1 MNKIVKTALTC
12 RICGFVTETTGNVD
26 VSDMKCM
33 ACSTAGE
40 YMIRNFT
47 EREYQIQKAERKM
60 QSLKKAI
67 QHINLERALW
77 EKRLR
82 FYLSDKYDNMLRL
95 EADGDEMSDRELTCF
110 LENIDGI

>member
-1 MNKIVKTALTC
+1 MIKNVRTALTC
-12 RICGFVTETTGNVD
+12 RICGFVTETTEPVD
-26 VSDMKCM
+26 M
-33 ACSTAGE
+33 ACIICPICSTAGE

-60 QSLKKAI
+60 QSLDKAI
-67 QHINLERALW
+67 QHINRERALW
-77 EKRLR
+77 EKRLP

-95 EADGDEMSDRELTCF
+95 EADGDETSDRELASF